1 MNLARSLE
9 RRLERLMDGVF
20 GRVFSGRLHASEIAG
35 RIAREADL
43 ARFQHETGPATANN
57 YTLTFNPVDI
67 DEEVSGLADSLT
79 ATFAEY
85 IIDAGLRLEGPPRVI
100 IRTRDDVV
108 AGSFLCHPE
117 IVPGKEDVWARLVG
131 PSATYQVRHNRSIIG
146 RSPEADVTIPAD
158 EISRIHTLI
167 WRAEGSTWIR
177 DVGSI
182 NGTVVDGNGVGQ
194 SPVSIS
200 TGSRIRLGSQTFRF
214 LMGDDA

>member
-43 ARFQHETGPATANN
+43 ARFAHESGPATANS
-57 YTLTFNPVDI
+57 YTLTFNPIDI
-67 DEEVSGLADSLT
+67 DDEGSGLAESLT
-79 ATFAEY
+79 ATFADY
-85 IIDAGLRLEGPPRVI
+85 IVEAGLRLEGPPRVT
-100 IRTRDDVV
+100 IRVREDVV

-117 IVPGKEDVWARLVG
+117 IVPGKEEVWSRLAG
-131 PSATYQVRHNRSIIG
+131 PTATYQIRHNRSMVG
-146 RSPEADVTIPAD
+146 RSPEADVTIPVD
-158 EISRIHTLI
+158 EISRIHALI
-167 WRAEGSTWIR
+167 WRSEGSTWIK
-177 DVGSI
+177 DLGSI
-182 NGTVVDGNGVGQ
+182 NGTVVDGAGVGQ
-194 SPVSIS
+194 TPVSIS